1 MLELIIK
8 EVSLDI
14 DLAMELFS
22 HGTVCKVLE
31 CWVVALRFL
40 HERLS
45 LKSWCLL
52 GFLLEC

>member
-1 MLELIIK
+1 LFKLIIE

-22 HGTVCKVLE
+22 HATVGKVLE
-31 CWVVALRFL
+31 CWMVALRFL